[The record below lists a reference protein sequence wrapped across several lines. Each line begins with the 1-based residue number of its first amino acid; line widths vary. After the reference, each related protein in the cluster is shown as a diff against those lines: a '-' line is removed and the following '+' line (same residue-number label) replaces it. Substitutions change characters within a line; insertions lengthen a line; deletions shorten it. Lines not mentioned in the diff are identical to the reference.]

1 MDTVA
6 RKQEMYIFGILL
18 IVMGI
23 ALFAFSRLFGG
34 TDFLSRLMAGIS
46 VGEMSVGVYIIGRSL
61 AK

>member
-46 VGEMSVGVYIIGRSL
+46 VGEMSVPSADRR
-61 AK
+61 